1 MSQTTEAAALTEL
14 GLIELNDALD
24 EAATPPDFLAQAD
37 AIVEKPDNRLSFPYK
52 LGAPDPIRP
61 ATDAAGVD
69 AANGPAVFEYVG
81 ALDASN
87 ASDPRLWT
95 FMAFS
100 TYRAYMEQRWPL
112 VGESNWKNRA
122 QNRWLLR
129 GTTRGRLGGTTRGR
143 LVRHGIAR
151 LWWVTNLTYDAMCEY
166 PLSKVDGDPYA
177 YTRAVFRNE
186 DRINALF
193 DREAG
198 AISSVVRSVLE
209 HVGKNDTYGRD
220 NHMRAVMKELTLV
233 MGFRDLGVL
242 SPTGLDE
249 LIEEVRPRYEG
260 DGDDADSPTGGAA

>member
-1 MSQTTEAAALTEL
+1 VSQKTGAAALTESA
-14 GLIELNDALD
+14 LIALNDALD
-24 EAATPPDFLAQAD
+24 EAAFPTDFLAQAD
-37 AIVEKPDNRLSFPYK
+37 AILEEPDNRLWLPTD
-52 LGAPDPIRP
+52 LGEPDLIRP
-61 ATDAAGVD
+61 ATRAGGVD

-81 ALDASN
+81 ALEASN

-100 TYRAYMEQRWPL
+100 TYRAYMEERWPL
-112 VGESNWKNRA
+112 VGEPNWKNRA
-122 QNRWLLR
+122 QARWLLR
-129 GTTRGRLGGTTRGR
+129 GATRGR

-151 LWWVTNLTYDAMCEY
+151 LWWVTSLTYDAMCEY
-166 PLSKVDGDPYA
+166 PLSKVDGDRYA

-209 HVGKNDTYGRD
+209 HVGQNATYGRD
-220 NHMRAVMKELTLV
+220 NHMRALMKELTLV

-242 SPTGLDE
+242 SATDLHE

-260 DGDDADSPTGGAA
+260 EGESDAEGSLTMSPG

>member
-1 MSQTTEAAALTEL
+1 LLPTDLGEA
-14 GLIELNDALD
+14 
-24 EAATPPDFLAQAD
+24 
-37 AIVEKPDNRLSFPYK
+37 
-52 LGAPDPIRP
+52 DPIRP
-61 ATDAAGVD
+61 ATGAAGVD
-69 AANGPAVFEYVG
+69 AANGPTVFEYVG
-81 ALDASN
+81 ALDPSN

-100 TYRAYMEQRWPL
+100 TYRTYMEERWPL
-112 VGESNWKNRA
+112 AAESKNWKNRA
-122 QNRWLLR
+122 QRRWLLR
-129 GTTRGRLGGTTRGR
+129 GTTRGW

-151 LWWVTNLTYDAMCEY
+151 LWWVTNLTYDAKCEY
-166 PLSKVDGDPYA
+166 PLSKVDDDPYA

-209 HVGKNDTYGRD
+209 HAGKNTTYGRD
-220 NHMRAVMKELTLV
+220 DHVRAVMKELTLV

-242 SPTGLDE
+242 SATDLDE

-260 DGDDADSPTGGAA
+260 DSDDEDSLADSAA